1 LIIPAHRHS
10 RVGEMVNIMANG
22 LKVLDLGCVLKG
34 FKWLEKVTL
43 NCLNMRHSEPDH
55 RATLACKETC
65 HIIRLTAPYRK
76 LSPLGKP
83 HRSNSH

>member
-55 RATLACKETC
+55 RATLACKENLS
-65 HIIRLTAPYRK
+65 HHPPDSALPEVVASGEAAPE
-76 LSPLGKP
+76 
-83 HRSNSH
+83 